1 LVDFGRGGKLSIMAV
16 AMKPTVAGTCLGCGE
31 LVTPDEAFCPAC
43 GTRQA
48 PDRPMPV
55 TGMVDEAERLGRS
68 TNAWF
73 VAALVVGAV
82 LLLVAGTLVG
92 RLGAT
97 MTSDGSD
104 AATETAAETMDT
116 YAPIAEGWVEKHHHV
131 ADEAS
136 GDDPNGLATAA
147 ADARIWIDVNRED
160 LGALAADAD
169 GGSVVLFQ
177 ELVQV
182 FDERSVVLADIEAT
196 ATAGGV
202 GSGAASDEMVALEVL
217 DQQADTTTCEIAGVM
232 RAEGD
237 DPDDHITPEMH
248 VGC

>member
-1 LVDFGRGGKLSIMAV
+1 MAV

-82 LLLVAGTLVG
+82 LLLVAGTLMG

-104 AATETAAETMDT
+104 AAAETAAETMDM
-116 YAPIAEGWVEKHHHV
+116 YAPIAEAWVEKHHHV

-160 LGALAADAD
+160 LGALAAGAD
-169 GGSVVLFQ
+169 GGSAVLFQ

-182 FDERSVVLADIEAT
+182 FDERSAVLADIEAT

-217 DQQADTTTCEIAGVM
+217 DQRADTTTCEIAGVM

-237 DPDDHITPEMH
+237 DPDDHMAPGMH